1 MNIMRN
7 YNLKVLSE
15 NIDRVVLKLSECS
28 NVEIRDVFRRAGT
41 IQVKALTLDAISN
54 ISEIQTVEKDNKFYI
69 NRIAII

>member
-1 MNIMRN
+1 MNLMKN

-28 NVEIRDVFRRAGT
+28 NVEIRDVLRRAGT
-41 IQVKALTLDAISN
+41 IQVKALTLDGISAIA
-54 ISEIQTVEKDNKFYI
+54 EIQRVEKDNKFYI

>member
-1 MNIMRN
+1 MNLMKN

-28 NVEIRDVFRRAGT
+28 NVEIRDVLRRTNT
-41 IQVKALTLDAISN
+41 IQVKAVTLDAISA